1 MDRRLN
7 VVTAPVARAHLARL
21 WLGEPGR
28 GVTALGEIVLRP
40 HQRDAIDRL
49 RRTLAEYRVA
59 LLADDVGLGKT
70 YIAIALAAEA
80 RRPLIVAPAALRA
93 MWQQA
98 LHATGV
104 FARWVSYERL
114 SRGDVPLEPA
124 DLVILDEAHH
134 ARTPST
140 RRYARLAMLT
150 AGARLL
156 LLSATPIHNRR
167 SDLTIL
173 FALGMGE
180 GARTLD
186 DAALAARIVRRTH
199 ADVPG
204 ESLPALASSE
214 WIRVPDDDAVLQR
227 LLALPPPLPPRG
239 GGDGG
244 ALLAWTLV
252 RLWAS
257 TRGALSAALRRRAQ
271 RGYAIRQA
279 LLAGVLPSASELAAW
294 QCSDRAVQLAFAEL
308 LAPPAEGIGGL
319 LQAVERH
326 LDAVQS
332 LRGALAGDDGPDRAR
347 ANALRA
353 LRASVPGEC
362 IIVFTQFADS
372 AASLWRL
379 LRSDPGV
386 AVLTAKGAHVA
397 GGALSRRDALRRFA
411 PLATGAPQP
420 AAGERI
426 TMLIC
431 TDLMSEGVNLQ
442 DASTVVH
449 LDLPWT
455 HARLAQRVGRV
466 RRMGSP
472 HPAVRVY
479 TFAPPAAA
487 ERLLAIERRIGE
499 KLGAAARTLGVA
511 GAILPS
517 MLRVPDDVGEPR
529 ARAAERCRALIA
541 GWSAPLPVEPDGLCV
556 ASVRTRTPGTLVALR
571 ARAGDVRLTALRDG
585 TVSDDPHAVL
595 LLAAAADAAPD
606 AELDRPAIEE
616 ALAAVARWA
625 RARDAER
632 SAGEGL
638 SIGSR
643 AGRAVLQRLAATVA
657 RSTRTRR
664 QETAELAARARRI
677 ASSPIGVG
685 GELVLGRL
693 AAAAMP
699 DEAWLRSIAAFAE
712 AHGDAVARGADT
724 AEPAEPVLLI
734 QLLPP
739 PR

>member
-1 MDRRLN
+1 MERRLN
-7 VVTAPVARAHLARL
+7 VVTASVARAHLARL

-28 GVTALGEIVLRP
+28 GVSTLGGIVLRP

-49 RRTLAEYRVA
+49 RRTLTEYRAA

-70 YIAIALAAEA
+70 YVAIALAAEA
-80 RRPLIVAPAALRA
+80 RQPLIVGPAALRA
-93 MWQQA
+93 MWQRA
-98 LHATGV
+98 LDAAGV
-104 FARWVSYERL
+104 SARWLSYERL
-114 SRGDVPLEPA
+114 SRDDVQSEAA

-134 ARTPST
+134 ARTPSA
-140 RRYARLAMLT
+140 RRYERLATLT

-167 SDLTIL
+167 SDLTTL
-173 FALGMGE
+173 FALALGE

-199 ADVPG
+199 ADVP
-204 ESLPALASSE
+204 EEPLPAVASSE
-214 WIRVPDDDAVLQR
+214 WIRVPDDDAVLQQ
-227 LLALPPPLPPRG
+227 LLALPPPVPPRN

-271 RGYAIRQA
+271 RGFALRQA

-308 LAPPAEGIGGL
+308 LAPPTEGISGL
-319 LQAVERH
+319 LSALERHVEAVE
-326 LDAVQS
+326 S
-332 LRGALAGDDGPDRAR
+332 LRGALARDDGPDRAR
-347 ANALRA
+347 ADALRS
-353 LRASVPGEC
+353 LRASLPDERV
-362 IIVFTQFADS
+362 IVFTQFVDS
-372 AASLWRL
+372 AASLWRR
-379 LRSDPGV
+379 LRSEPGV
-386 AVLTAKGAHVA
+386 AVLTARGAHVA
-397 GGALSRRDALRRFA
+397 GGPLSRREALRRFA
-411 PLATGAPQP
+411 PRATGAPRP
-420 AAGERI
+420 AASERI
-426 TMLIC
+426 GLLIC
-431 TDLMSEGVNLQ
+431 TDLLSEGVNLQ

-472 HPAVRVY
+472 HRAVRVY

-487 ERLLAIERRIGE
+487 EHLLAVERRIGE

-517 MLRVPDDVGEPR
+517 MFRVPDHECESSSRVE
-529 ARAAERCRALIA
+529 ERCRTLIA
-541 GWSAPLPVEPDGLCV
+541 GWSASLPDEPGGVCV
-556 ASVRTRTPGTLVALR
+556 AGVRAPAPGTLVALR
-571 ARAGDVRLTALRDG
+571 AREGIRLAAVRDG
-585 TVSDDPHAVL
+585 HVTDDPRAVF

-606 AELDRPAIEE
+606 TALDVPALEE

-625 RARDAER
+625 RARGAER
-632 SAGEGL
+632 SAGGVL

-657 RSTRTRR
+657 RSPRARR
-664 QETAELAARARRI
+664 QEAAELAARARRI
-677 ASSPIGVG
+677 AAIPIGVG

-699 DEAWLRSIAAFAE
+699 DEAWLRSVAAFAE
-712 AHGDAVARGADT
+712 AHGEAVAQRPEAV
-724 AEPAEPVLLI
+724 EVAEPVLLI
-734 QLLPP
+734 QLLSSS
-739 PR
+739 R